1 MDGFVDLGMVYDVF
15 TGAPV
20 HGEFPFSC
28 VRQLKCLWGW

>member
-20 HGEFPFSC
+20 HGEFPI
-28 VRQLKCLWGW
+28 RA